1 MHAKYGF
8 NPLAAGWAD
17 YTKGDEG
24 MRKKGLSLMAVTL
37 ILSMLLAA
45 CGGGGKPAADPSSS
59 ASKAASP
66 SSSAAQSADETP
78 AEPTKLTLWT
88 FVQQHADFYSFM
100 ADEWNKI
107 HPDQPIEL
115 EAVNIPYDDMHTR
128 LLLSLQSE
136 QGAPDLA
143 DIEQSKFPNFMKGSI
158 QLAELNDIVEPELP
172 NIVKSRV
179 DIYSKD
185 GKYYGVDMHVGAT
198 VMYYNKELMDQ
209 AGVNPDD
216 IKLWSDVE
224 EYGKIVVE
232 KTGKPF
238 ITFEGAGNWSWWPAI
253 NQLESDQVGPNGE
266 VMVDDP
272 RNIRAM
278 KYFKHLV
285 DLKIAAIAPGA
296 GHDTPEYKAFMNG
309 GGAASVFMPFWF
321 MTRFTDEMPDLKGK
335 MIIRPMPAWD
345 EGGNRSAGMGG
356 TGLSITL
363 QTQHMELAKAFLA
376 YAKLSKEGNIQVW
389 KQLGFDPI
397 RTEVWSDPAMK
408 ESNKFTDYFG
418 TDIFDTL
425 MEVKDEIYPV
435 NIREISPKVFDAVR
449 NELVPQIFQFGKDPE
464 SVIQQVAKELRKS

>member
-1 MHAKYGF
+1 
-8 NPLAAGWAD
+8 
-17 YTKGDEG
+17 
-24 MRKKGLSLMAVTL
+24 MRKKGILSLAL
-37 ILSMLLAA
+37 ILLLGMMLTA
-45 CGGGGKPAADPSSS
+45 CGGGNDNSSPSALPSDSPS
-59 ASKAASP
+59 ASASQP
-66 SSSAAQSADETP
+66 ASESQPASSQAP
-78 AEPTKLTLWT
+78 VEPTKLTLWT
-88 FVQQHADFYSFM
+88 FVQQHADFYKFM
-100 ADEWNKI
+100 ADEWNKNN
-107 HPDQPIEL
+107 PDTPIEL
-115 EAVNIPYDDMHTR
+115 DAQNIPYDDMHTR
-128 LLLSLQSE
+128 LLLALQSGE
-136 QGAPDLA
+136 GAPDLA
-143 DIEQSKFPNFMKGSI
+143 DVEQSKFPNFMKGEA
-158 QLAELNDIVEPELP
+158 QLVELNDIVEPEIP

-198 VMYYNKELMDQ
+198 VMYYNKELMDK

-224 EYGKIVVE
+224 KYGKIVVE

-253 NQLESDQVGPNGE
+253 NQLKSDQVGPNGE
-266 VMVDDP
+266 VTVDDP

-278 KYFKHLV
+278 TFFKKLV

-296 GHDTPEYKAFMNG
+296 GHDTPEYKAYMNAG
-309 GGAASVFMPFWF
+309 SAASVFMPFWF
-321 MTRFTDEMPDLKGK
+321 MNRFTDEMPDLKGK

-356 TGLSITL
+356 TGLTITN
-363 QTQHMELAKAFLA
+363 QSKHADLAKHFLA

-389 KQLGFDPI
+389 KQLGMDPI

-425 MEVKDEIYPV
+425 IEIKDEIYPV

-449 NELVPQIFQFGKDPE
+449 NDIVPKIFQFGKEPE
-464 SVIQQVAKELRKS
+464 KVIKEAAEQLRKG